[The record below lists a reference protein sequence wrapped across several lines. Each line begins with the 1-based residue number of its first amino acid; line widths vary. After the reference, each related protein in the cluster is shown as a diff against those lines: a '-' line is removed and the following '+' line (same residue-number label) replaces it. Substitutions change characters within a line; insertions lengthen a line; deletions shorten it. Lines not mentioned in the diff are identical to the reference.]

1 LRDDQRIGAIGVQ
14 GDGPIHETTLARI
27 IHAVETAQGSKAP
40 MQRFVD
46 RFAALYTPA
55 VFVIAL
61 AVALL
66 TPWLLDGAGLKRFTK
81 PWSFL

>member
-1 LRDDQRIGAIGVQ
+1 
-14 GDGPIHETTLARI
+14 
-27 IHAVETAQGSKAP
+27 

-66 TPWLLDGAGLKRFTK
+66 TPWCWNGAGLKRFTK